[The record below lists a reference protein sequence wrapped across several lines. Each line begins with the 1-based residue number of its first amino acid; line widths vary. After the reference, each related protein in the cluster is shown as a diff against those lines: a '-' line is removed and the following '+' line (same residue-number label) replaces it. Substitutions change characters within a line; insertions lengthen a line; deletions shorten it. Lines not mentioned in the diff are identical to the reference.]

1 MDTVW
6 RKKRAQSGMTRADMA
21 KELGVEYNKY
31 KAMERGEIKMPNK
44 LMDKFNEIIS
54 RGKNVHKLEQ
64 LDKQMEIDS
73 FWFDVTIK
81 ENGQYRLMDRM
92 KDFNINTYRELGL
105 LLGYRDGTIFS
116 TRLARPAEAPIEF
129 KTKLYN
135 FFQDELNR
143 QLPKEKKPRTVKSKK
158 KIQEVTQLIEDIKE
172 IDKQMVEE
180 EKCSNTNDVTHMFD
194 TAISVEPMEFP
205 IVPETTEF
213 FVDIK
218 EPLNLVAKYTVKI
231 NDIEKELAELSV
243 KMLEL
248 NNCKKIYEEVLND
261 LVDRGE

>member
-1 MDTVW
+1 METIW
-6 RKKRAQSGMTRADMA
+6 RKKRAQSGLTRADMA

-44 LMDKFNEIIS
+44 LMDKFNEIIN

-64 LDKQMEIDS
+64 LNKQADINM
-73 FWFDVTIK
+73 FWDEVTTK
-81 ENGQYRLMDRM
+81 ENGQYKLMNKM
-92 KDFNINTYRELGL
+92 KDFNIDTYKELGL
-105 LLGYRDGTIFS
+105 LLGYKDGTIFS
-116 TRLARPAEAPIEF
+116 TRLKHPNEAPVEF

-135 FFQDELNR
+135 FFTDELNI
-143 QLPKEKKPRTVKSKK
+143 QLPKEKTKPTKK
-158 KIQEVTQLIEDIKE
+158 KNKKTAEKIEDMEAIMEIADKILLPISDRPRVKDIEIEEPVLYPSIPEVTDMQ
-172 IDKQMVEE
+172 
-180 EKCSNTNDVTHMFD
+180 NMF
-194 TAISVEPMEFP
+194 
-205 IVPETTEF
+205 ET
-213 FVDIK
+213 VDAV

-248 NNCKKIYEEVLND
+248 NNRKSIYEEVLND

>member
-1 MDTVW
+1 METIW
-6 RKKRAQSGMTRADMA
+6 RKKRAQSGLTRADMA

-31 KAMERGEIKMPNK
+31 KAMERGEIKMPSK
-44 LMDKFNEIIS
+44 LMDKFNEIIN

-64 LDKQMEIDS
+64 LDKQMEIDT
-73 FWFDVTIK
+73 FWNDVTIK
-81 ENGQYRLMDRM
+81 ENGQYKLMDRM
-92 KDFNINTYRELGL
+92 KDFNITTYKELGL
-105 LLGYRDGTIFS
+105 LLGYKDGTIFS
-116 TRLARPAEAPIEF
+116 TRLAHPTEAPIEF

-143 QLPKEKKPRTVKSKK
+143 QLPKEKTKPTKK
-158 KIQEVTQLIEDIKE
+158 KNKKTAEKIEEMEAIMEIADKILLPISDRPATKE
-172 IDKQMVEE
+172 IEVDEPTICTSVIEATDMKNMFEE
-180 EKCSNTNDVTHMFD
+180 VD
-194 TAISVEPMEFP
+194 AI
-205 IVPETTEF
+205 
-213 FVDIK
+213 

-248 NNCKKIYEEVLND
+248 NNRKSIYEEVLND